1 MINTTVSATL
11 VDPTKPLFSCSVIGI
26 YFGCFGSKQRTANE
40 YLLGGNSM
48 KPLPVAISLTASHIS
63 GISLLGLPA
72 DAYRYGGSFLLGGIS
87 MLFVTVATI
96 FIYIPVFFDTR
107 ATSMYEYLE
116 RRFDHKTR
124 LLASFLYVLS
134 TLLANPV
141 IVYVAALALSTATG
155 LKMHLVVPVVCC
167 ICVFYTSIGGVKTVI
182 WTDAFQFIFTVG
194 ALLFVFVLGVRSS
207 GGFSE
212 VWTKA
217 LNGERLNL
225 FDFSPDLT
233 KRDGFWVV
241 IVGLTFHWMG
251 TVSIHQTCIQKLR
264 SVPTYAES
272 KLSLIWY
279 GIGLVAV
286 KAVCVLIGFVMYAKY
301 ASCDPLTTKKVTKN
315 DQLVPYFVMD
325 VAKDVPGLS
334 GIFIA
339 GIVSAGL
346 STLSA
351 SLNCLAGT
359 IYEDFL
365 SKFLPKN
372 ITEKTKCTVLK
383 LIVITTGI
391 VCLAMNFIVDH
402 LGAIIPLN
410 MAIVAISNGP
420 LLGVFTV
427 GLLFPRGAFY
437 GAVAG
442 LICISSIVIPAKY
455 YQSRGLIKDIT
466 KPLSTESCQFFN
478 ESAVPSDVSSRLE
491 TFEPHSIFI
500 ISHFCYT
507 LVGAV
512 ATMVVSI
519 VISYLTN
526 DKDDLPI
533 DESLISPYPSV
544 LTSNAKKN
552 DHNPQL
558 SDRVSSSDHT
568 TCPSSRN
575 NKTIIDR
582 CTAKLCRPRCCATG
596 LHIHK
601 HEYHTVFAHIIATVK
616 YQFTQKKEHTDLFV
630 DRNSDVCDTE
640 AICHRCLFIVSSWQ
654 VSTPS
659 IGGIKESA
667 DRDRLLLSS
676 GGIRR
681 HEPNALEQSSGM
693 SRELQARNAERG
705 DFNAGA
711 AQELDK
717 NESQRLQR

>member
-11 VDPTKPLFSCSVIGI
+11 VDPTKPLFSWYDYILFCVMLVFSSVIGI

-96 FIYIPVFFDTR
+96 FIYIPVFFDAR

-124 LLASFLYVLS
+124 LLASFLYVLA

-141 IVYVAALALSTATG
+141 IVYVAALAFSTATG

-194 ALLFVFVLGVRSS
+194 ALMFVFVLGVRSS

-279 GIGLVAV
+279 GIGLVVV

-427 GLLFPRGAFY
+427 GLLFPRVRAKGAFY
-437 GAVAG
+437 GAVTG

-478 ESAVPSDVSSRLE
+478 ESAVPSNVSSRLE
-491 TFEPHSIFI
+491 TFEPHSIFK

-533 DESLISPYPSV
+533 DESLISP
-544 LTSNAKKN
+544 
-552 DHNPQL
+552 
-558 SDRVSSSDHT
+558 VSRS
-568 TCPSSRN
+568 
-575 NKTIIDR
+575 
-582 CTAKLCRPRCCATG
+582 L
-596 LHIHK
+596 L
-601 HEYHTVFAHIIATVK
+601 
-616 YQFTQKKEHTDLFV
+616 KKEVRIIGTTQYRSV
-630 DRNSDVCDTE
+630 D
-640 AICHRCLFIVSSWQ
+640 I
-654 VSTPS
+654 P
-659 IGGIKESA
+659 
-667 DRDRLLLSS
+667 
-676 GGIRR
+676 
-681 HEPNALEQSSGM
+681 
-693 SRELQARNAERG
+693 
-705 DFNAGA
+705 
-711 AQELDK
+711 LD
-717 NESQRLQR
+717 S

>member
-1 MINTTVSATL
+1 
-11 VDPTKPLFSCSVIGI
+11 LFSWYDYILFCVMLVFSSVIGI

-96 FIYIPVFFDTR
+96 FIYIPVFFDAR

-124 LLASFLYVLS
+124 LLASFLYVLA

-141 IVYVAALALSTATG
+141 IVYVAALAFST
-155 LKMHLVVPVVCC
+155 VPVVCC

-194 ALLFVFVLGVRSS
+194 ALMFVFVLGVRSS

-279 GIGLVAV
+279 GIGLVVV

-427 GLLFPRGAFY
+427 GLLFPRVRAKATFY
-437 GAVAG
+437 GAVIG

-478 ESAVPSDVSSRLE
+478 ESAVPSNVSSRLE
-491 TFEPHSIFI
+491 TFEPHSIFK

-533 DESLISPYPSV
+533 DESLISP
-544 LTSNAKKN
+544 
-552 DHNPQL
+552 
-558 SDRVSSSDHT
+558 VSRS
-568 TCPSSRN
+568 
-575 NKTIIDR
+575 
-582 CTAKLCRPRCCATG
+582 L
-596 LHIHK
+596 L
-601 HEYHTVFAHIIATVK
+601 
-616 YQFTQKKEHTDLFV
+616 KKEVRIIGTTQYRSV
-630 DRNSDVCDTE
+630 D
-640 AICHRCLFIVSSWQ
+640 I
-654 VSTPS
+654 P
-659 IGGIKESA
+659 
-667 DRDRLLLSS
+667 
-676 GGIRR
+676 
-681 HEPNALEQSSGM
+681 
-693 SRELQARNAERG
+693 
-705 DFNAGA
+705 
-711 AQELDK
+711 LD
-717 NESQRLQR
+717 S